1 MTKDKEVDQVTA
13 TSDDDVFCLNVG
25 DTKMHVKRRTLKAG
39 GGLLE
44 TMFSGR
50 WDENLSRDSDGNVF
64 LDHRPEVFAILI
76 LFLRDKAHETTSEIP
91 VGSPKVEDSLKASFY
106 QLVNYYGLTSV
117 VYQVCICSPCA
128 PLFNR
133 IYAGGPRYKNGKPMH
148 IFTGMQVSFD
158 EWYQGVCVPIKENIR
173 RFDTF
178 EVVVGNCKR
187 LELGWAALRG
197 GCEGDELNLEN
208 RVALCVE
215 RSSTKL
221 VRHNK
226 RSKEV
231 RVFPPG
237 TAFSK
242 GSVIR
247 VEGCTKLFVDGKPL
261 CLYAS
266 PNSMP
271 PSELFPYLGLEG
283 DVVISAI
290 EFST

>member
-1 MTKDKEVDQVTA
+1 MRKDKEVDQETA

-25 DTKMHVKRRTLKAG
+25 DRKMHVKRRTLKAG

-44 TMFSGR
+44 IMFSGR

-64 LDHRPEVFAILI
+64 LDHRPEVFEILI
-76 LFLRDKAHETTSEIP
+76 SFLRDKAHETPSESP
-91 VGSPKVEDSLKASFY
+91 VGSPKVEDDSLISAFY

-133 IYAGGPRYKNGKPMH
+133 IHADGPHYGKPMN

-158 EWYQGVCVPIKENIR
+158 RWYQGVCVPTNGNVR

-178 EVVVGNCKR
+178 EIVVGNCKR
-187 LELGWAALRG
+187 LELGWAALSGGYERG
-197 GCEGDELNLEN
+197 DINFDN

-221 VRHNK
+221 VRHYKN
-226 RSKEV
+226 V
-231 RVFPPG
+231 RELGVFPPG

-266 PNSMP
+266 PKCMP
-271 PSELFPYLGLEG
+271 PSDLFPYLGLEG
-283 DVVISAI
+283 DAIISAI